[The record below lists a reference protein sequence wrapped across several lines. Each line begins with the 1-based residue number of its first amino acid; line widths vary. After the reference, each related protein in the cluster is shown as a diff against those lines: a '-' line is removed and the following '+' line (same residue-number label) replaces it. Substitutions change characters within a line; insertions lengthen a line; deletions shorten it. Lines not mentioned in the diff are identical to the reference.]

1 VGVRG
6 LGHAFPDLPLRP
18 PTTVTYHP
26 LRTQTLWWPRRSTR
40 TVGFV
45 KIQRIEPMSA
55 LVGIYNADSGIVGE
69 LTYLF
74 NKVLRNTHCHLCDLT
89 HGWNPNGRR
98 SWKEACG
105 TSSLNISFIHRNEAT
120 DAQLAAAELLPT
132 IVALNNGEWACVVTA
147 AELAEHSDDPDWVIR
162 QAGLR

>member
-1 VGVRG
+1 
-6 LGHAFPDLPLRP
+6 
-18 PTTVTYHP
+18 
-26 LRTQTLWWPRRSTR
+26 
-40 TVGFV
+40 
-45 KIQRIEPMSA
+45 MSA
-55 LVGIYNADSGIVGE
+55 LVGIYNADSGVVGE
-69 LTYLF
+69 LTFLF
-74 NKVLRNTHCHLCDLT
+74 NKVLRNTPCHLCDLT

-120 DAQLAAAELLPT
+120 DAQLAAAELLPA
-132 IVALNNGEWACVVTA
+132 IVTLNNDEWACVVTA